1 MHERYSSSLYYDMMV
16 HTLAHHAV
24 PTLSNR
30 RFRQGRT
37 LFSGQG
43 RAVPQAPLQTLSSMR
58 AKVEPGLGHYMY
70 VRAG

>member
-16 HTLAHHAV
+16 HTLAQHAV
-24 PTLSNR
+24 PTVSNR

-37 LFSGQG
+37 LLAGQG
-43 RAVPQAPLQTLSSMR
+43 RAVPQAPLQTLSSS
-58 AKVEPGLGHYMY
+58 ASKSGAGLGHHMY